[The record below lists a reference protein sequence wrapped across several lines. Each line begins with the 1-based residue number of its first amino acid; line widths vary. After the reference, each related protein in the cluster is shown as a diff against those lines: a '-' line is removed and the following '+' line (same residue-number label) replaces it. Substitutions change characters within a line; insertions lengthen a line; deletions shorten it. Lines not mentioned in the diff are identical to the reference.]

1 MLVSFF
7 APLRESKGRP
17 ERSEGKKVSGGHFFS
32 PWEIPSF
39 SERNPED
46 CEQKMIKRLPHAF
59 GKSDTILIIDSRT
72 GHPNQNPG
80 HFSNHMRT
88 ARDY

>member
-1 MLVSFF
+1 VS
-7 APLRESKGRP
+7 S
-17 ERSEGKKVSGGHFFS
+17 GHFFS

-39 SERNPED
+39 SERSPED

-72 GHPNQNPG
+72 GHPMLLHRFFCCFPYRSPKAKSRAFLKSCENRPG
-80 HFSNHMRT
+80 FLS
-88 ARDY
+88 